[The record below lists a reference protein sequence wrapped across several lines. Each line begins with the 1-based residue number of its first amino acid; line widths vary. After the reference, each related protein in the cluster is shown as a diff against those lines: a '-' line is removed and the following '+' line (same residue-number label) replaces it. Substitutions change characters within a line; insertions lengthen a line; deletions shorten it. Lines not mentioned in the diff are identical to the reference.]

1 VLFVGPRLVI
11 RAIRPADEASKPE
24 TSSMTSEV
32 AAAVESG
39 ATSRQSLPARPIGG
53 ETAEGRPALL
63 PETREPLSL
72 LHIAWTPPASP
83 AQSAQGA
90 RTVGGG
96 GQVELPAPTHTL
108 PALPEAGLPESRP
121 ALLPGL
127 RLSTRPESM
136 TTSQPRPEGLMID
149 NTIAWQPPS
158 RLTMPGTRLPM
169 RLPVPGLRLSTRPES
184 MTVSTSRPGLMMG
197 NRRLMIDN
205 TIAWQPPSRLTM
217 PGLRLSAQPEGT
229 PVTRSLSQ
237 PQWLSP
243 AQPTRSPGILRTGQP
258 PSPLEL
264 MNVVL
269 ERAGNARTVELG
281 NARLV
286 NAGNVAVVPVYASA
300 VHTVMAGRPA
310 SVGNVVTR
318 AELPNIERA
327 VNAGALITEARSAP
341 TRLTQVAANVAGR
354 PAMVGNVLE
363 LFRPLG
369 TAQTAN
375 IGAPHA
381 VTRTVTRNEAVSAR
395 GVTTVQNVQSP
406 TLTQR
411 LNEVYAPV
419 ITHTIGSPTTIVARR
434 TVGNVGTRV
443 VSNVQGGLMVRGP
456 QGGVY
461 IPAQELLAAAAG

>member
-1 VLFVGPRLVI
+1 MFVGPRLVI

-136 TTSQPRPEGLMID
+136 TTSQPRPEG
-149 NTIAWQPPS
+149 
-158 RLTMPGTRLPM
+158 
-169 RLPVPGLRLSTRPES
+169 
-184 MTVSTSRPGLMMG
+184 
-197 NRRLMIDN
+197 LMIDN